1 MPEAVPLLLA
11 AQAAVK
17 PGPEPAASLPAAAG
31 GAETPFTQALAQ
43 QLASAAQNT
52 AHADAQGKARAA
64 AVPVADGAAPQA
76 PLPPDGDV
84 LPPALPPGLILK
96 PIDVAN
102 GSIRNSVRVVTDPA
116 VSPDAPPVVAPANL
130 VPATL
135 AWTPILPHTTAT
147 PAPTLPTDLPDADS
161 SAPGPDAK
169 LFDAARVAA
178 RPRGSEGAPPGI
190 ATGQSAAPGDPH
202 AAPDALLAATLV
214 QKHEA
219 AAAAGLTLQQEVRQI
234 QAQRGADA
242 APTPVL
248 SAPAAVGH
256 DARPQRVEAPV
267 LMQVSVPLQ
276 DPGWSQALGQ
286 RVLWMVKH
294 ETQSAELRINPPGL
308 GQVEMRVA
316 LNGNDQ
322 ARVSFTSPHAE
333 VRDAL
338 EAAFPR
344 LRDMLGANGL
354 VLADVD
360 VSAQSFSEQRQ
371 APDYRGAANPRPGEG
386 GPDRAQVDA
395 QPQPDAVQGPAGL
408 LDLYA

>member
-52 AHADAQGKARAA
+52 AHVDAQGKVRAA
-64 AVPVADGAAPQA
+64 AVPVADGAEAQA

-96 PIDVAN
+96 PLDVAN
-102 GSIRNSVRVVTDPA
+102 GSIRNSVTDPA
-116 VSPDAPPVVAPANL
+116 VSPDAPPAVVPANL

-147 PAPTLPTDLPDADS
+147 PAPTLPTDVPDADS
-161 SAPGPDAK
+161 SDSGPDAK
-169 LFDAARVAA
+169 LFDAARAA
-178 RPRGSEGAPPGI
+178 APPRGPKGVPPDI
-190 ATGQSAAPGDPH
+190 ATVQSAAPGDTH
-202 AAPDALLAATLV
+202 AAPDALLAAALV

-219 AAAAGLTLQQEVRQI
+219 AAAASLTLQQEVRQI
-234 QAQRGADA
+234 QVQRGADA
-242 APTPVL
+242 APTPV
-248 SAPAAVGH
+248 SAPAAMGH

-267 LMQVSVPLQ
+267 LMHVSVPLQ
-276 DPGWSQALGQ
+276 DPGWGQALGQ

-322 ARVSFTSPHAE
+322 AKVSFTSPHAE

-371 APDYRGAANPRPGEG
+371 ATEYRGAANPGPGEG

-395 QPQPDAVQGPAGL
+395 QPPPDAVQGPAGL